1 MMRIKKHVGVRTTL
15 AIDDQL
21 LEKARHLAQAE
32 GVSLGTVV
40 NRSLRQTLLAPAIR
54 SSTPGFRMLT
64 FQGDAPLTSDLAPE
78 TIARLRD
85 ADSV

>member
-1 MMRIKKHVGVRTTL
+1 MRSVKRAGMRTTL

-32 GVSLGTVV
+32 GVSLGTIV

-54 SSTPGFRMLT
+54 SSATGFRMLT

-78 TIARLRD
+78 TIARRRD
-85 ADSV
+85 ADGV